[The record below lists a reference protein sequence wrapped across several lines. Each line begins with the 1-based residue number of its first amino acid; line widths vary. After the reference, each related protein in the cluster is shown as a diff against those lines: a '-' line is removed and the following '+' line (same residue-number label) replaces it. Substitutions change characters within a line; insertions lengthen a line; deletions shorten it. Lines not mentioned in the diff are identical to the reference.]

1 MIALPQ
7 IISKIAD
14 HVKENRCAGFFFFKL
29 CFNIHI
35 LFGVKKK
42 IHENKFLIKY
52 KIKFEFKLHHRDEP
66 FIPNTYESSCLSAWD
81 NCHNIWPLLNICGP
95 PNLVLVQI
103 WIPRIGR
110 LSKALGDESKVV
122 HGHVQEPELYTWSV
136 QPIQHMNQTSEPRDH
151 FSACLVF
158 DRSCLNG
165 SKRRSGLLIEKHSI
179 HVANVQ
185 KHLRVEHWHERMS
198 MFYIKAVWSKNNFF
212 FSFLQWGLWT

>member
-1 MIALPQ
+1 MAILTVH
-7 IISKIAD
+7 IVGIS
-14 HVKENRCAGFFFFKL
+14 C
-29 CFNIHI
+29 
-35 LFGVKKK
+35 VKKK
-42 IHENKFLIKY
+42 VQDKKILIKN
-52 KIKFEFKLHHRDEP
+52 KIKCEFNICATEMNL
-66 FIPNTYESSCLSAWD
+66 FIVHTYESAWLSAWD
-81 NCHNIWPLLNICGP
+81 NYHNIWPLHNICGP

-136 QPIQHMNQTSEPRDH
+136 QPMQHMNQTSEPCDH

-165 SKRRSGLLIEKHSI
+165 LKRRSGLLKEKHSI

-185 KHLRVEHWHERMS
+185 KLLRAGPWQRRGCKC
-198 MFYIKAVWSKNNFF
+198 FK
-212 FSFLQWGLWT
+212 

>member
-1 MIALPQ
+1 MNLNLSICTTEM
-7 IISKIAD
+7 S
-14 HVKENRCAGFFFFKL
+14 
-29 CFNIHI
+29 
-35 LFGVKKK
+35 
-42 IHENKFLIKY
+42 
-52 KIKFEFKLHHRDEP
+52 P
-66 FIPNTYESSCLSAWD
+66 FILSTYESSCLSAWD

-110 LSKALGDESKVV
+110 LSKTLGDESKVV

-136 QPIQHMNQTSEPRDH
+136 QPVQHMNQTSEPRDH

-185 KHLRVEHWHERMS
+185 KHLRAGPWHERMS
-198 MFYIKAVWSKNNFF
+198 VSYIKAVWSNKKTCL
-212 FSFLQWGLWT
+212 LQSSLTRRVDTVNVKLLYTRYAFCLPVLLVDV